1 MNKTLT
7 GALGALAL
15 VLAGCGDGGGD
26 EATTIA
32 EAEADATTVVA
43 SFYPLAEAAERVGG
57 DRVTVENLTP
67 AGSEPHDLE
76 VSPRQVESVNAADL
90 VVVMGRGF
98 QPAVEQLADGRDGE
112 TLRVLSAISIP
123 QAGEVEAHDHA
134 DDDGHGHD
142 GGGDP
147 ADDDGHGHDDG
158 GDHADDDGHGHGDD
172 DHAEDDGHGHGE
184 GALDPHVWLDPTLMA
199 EIVDE
204 VAHHLAEVDPDGAE
218 EFERNAEA
226 FRAELLDLD
235 ERFEETLSD
244 CRHDLIVVQ
253 HEAFGWMTERYGLR
267 QEGIAGLSPEQEP
280 DPRRMAELVGLVE
293 DEGINTVFT
302 ETLVSPR
309 IAETLAREA
318 GVETSTLN
326 PIEGLTDTQKADG
339 EDYVSI
345 MESNLENL
353 EAALGCG

>member
-1 MNKTLT
+1 
-7 GALGALAL
+7 
-15 VLAGCGDGGGD
+15 
-26 EATTIA
+26 
-32 EAEADATTVVA
+32 
-43 SFYPLAEAAERVGG
+43 
-57 DRVTVENLTP
+57 
-67 AGSEPHDLE
+67 
-76 VSPRQVESVNAADL
+76 
-90 VVVMGRGF
+90 
-98 QPAVEQLADGRDGE
+98 VEQLADGRDGE

-123 QAGEVEAHDHA
+123 QAGEVETHDHA

-158 GDHADDDGHGHGDD
+158 G

-226 FRAELLDLD
+226 FKAELLDLD

>member
-123 QAGEVEAHDHA
+123 QAGEVETHDHA

-158 GDHADDDGHGHGDD
+158 G

-326 PIEGLTDTQKADG
+326 PIEGLTDAQKADG

-353 EAALGCG
+353 EAALECG